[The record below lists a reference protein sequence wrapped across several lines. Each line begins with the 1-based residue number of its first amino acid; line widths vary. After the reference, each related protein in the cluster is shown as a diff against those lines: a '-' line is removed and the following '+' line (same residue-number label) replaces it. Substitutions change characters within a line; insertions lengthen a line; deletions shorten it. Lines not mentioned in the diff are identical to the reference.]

1 MVTVGLSDRVWQI
14 APSGVPRVPLACS
27 SATQSEVCS
36 AAGCPPWDISITISH
51 LMACRLCRKAASL
64 WCVEEASLSL
74 RQSRA
79 KACAVLGRRARGLPE
94 PLPCSCCF
102 HFVPHPCPPNK
113 PFLHTTATTHHI
125 SPGEPGGPPKH
136 NHRQP
141 AGCGLVP
148 GWGCRGISGFVFL
161 GAAEHTSRLS

>member
-14 APSGVPRVPLACS
+14 SPSGVPRVPLACCR
-27 SATQSEVCS
+27 ATQSEVCS

-94 PLPCSCCF
+94 LLPCSCCF
-102 HFVPHPCPPNK
+102 HFVPHPAPRTNPSCTPQPPLITSAQENW
-113 PFLHTTATTHHI
+113 
-125 SPGEPGGPPKH
+125 GVPPKH
-136 NHRQP
+136 NHKQP
-141 AGCGLVP
+141 AGRGLVP